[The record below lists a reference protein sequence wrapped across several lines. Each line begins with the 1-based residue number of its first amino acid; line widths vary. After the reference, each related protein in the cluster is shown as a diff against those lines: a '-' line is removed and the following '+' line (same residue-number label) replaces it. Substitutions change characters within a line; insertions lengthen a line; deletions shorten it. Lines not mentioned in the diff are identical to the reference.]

1 MKPIN
6 KREISQK
13 ISKTVALALAGAM
26 VVGGA
31 SAYLTDAETADNV
44 FTVGEV
50 MVDLLEENY
59 PGNDS
64 PDVQDLIP
72 YQEVAKDPVV
82 KNTGE
87 NDAVVF
93 LKVVVPKA
101 EVRTATDHGVKEGR
115 SIKELFYLKDS
126 SDNIAVHQNNFDEK
140 WIRLRNSE
148 SLGNEGQED
157 EYACYVFGYSETLAP
172 GESTTA
178 LFDKVQLINVVEG
191 EIDNSTQT
199 ITVDAYAIQ
208 DANIIS
214 AGAEIDLTTLDE
226 DNLQEVY
233 QIFFN
238 QNEDEIRA
246 DDLKNADKSNELDL
260 VGKDLGNVVTP

>member
-93 LKVVVPKA
+93 LKVV
-101 EVRTATDHGVKEGR
+101 
-115 SIKELFYLKDS
+115 
-126 SDNIAVHQNNFDEK
+126 
-140 WIRLRNSE
+140 
-148 SLGNEGQED
+148 
-157 EYACYVFGYSETLAP
+157 
-172 GESTTA
+172 
-178 LFDKVQLINVVEG
+178 
-191 EIDNSTQT
+191 
-199 ITVDAYAIQ
+199 
-208 DANIIS
+208 
-214 AGAEIDLTTLDE
+214 
-226 DNLQEVY
+226 
-233 QIFFN
+233 
-238 QNEDEIRA
+238 
-246 DDLKNADKSNELDL
+246 
-260 VGKDLGNVVTP
+260 